1 MVFVTESI
9 KDATTGHAAVDTATT
24 KDATT
29 GHSAADMAAA
39 ESEAAGRVVVPF
51 KSTAASRVTTPAG
64 DEMIGHVVTDTATTK
79 DATTDHA
86 AEIGSKNG
94 DSVFPFA
101 SVYLLPVEY
110 LMVLLFVF
118 AVILSVRAC
127 LKNCRPTYRG
137 TFYAPVP
144 ELPPPAV

>member
-1 MVFVTESI
+1 MVFLTESI
-9 KDATTGHAAVDTATT
+9 KDATTGHAAV
-24 KDATT
+24 
-29 GHSAADMAAA
+29 
-39 ESEAAGRVVVPF
+39 
-51 KSTAASRVTTPAG
+51 
-64 DEMIGHVVTDTATTK
+64 DTATTK